1 MDRLTRG
8 ASGLRHL
15 RWAREIYGTL
25 AAHVE
30 QGVPGAGKKAALEK
44 ELVRLDASI
53 QELSG
58 AVKAYRDF
66 LERERVKY
74 RGAIRAAEYA
84 SPLAGGYTQA
94 DLERID
100 KAKRTM
106 EREALPRQRTLHAAL
121 ELAIADLRAHLCE
134 MDTRI
139 GGLMNEPFV
148 DNLYPPLTKD
158 RSRVADEGDDD
169 DDATGRDP

>member
-1 MDRLTRG
+1 MDKLTRG

-15 RWAREIYGTL
+15 RWAREIYATL

-30 QGVPGAGKKAALEK
+30 RTALPGEKKEALKK

-66 LERERVKY
+66 LERERVKD
-74 RGAIRAAEYA
+74 RGVMRALAYVNPASGGILAKELDARKVAE
-84 SPLAGGYTQA
+84 T
-94 DLERID
+94 
-100 KAKRTM
+100 KA
-106 EREALPRQRTLHAAL
+106 REASLPRQRTLKAAL
-121 ELAIADLRAHLCE
+121 ELAIGDLRSHLCE

-139 GGLMNEPFV
+139 AGVMNEAFV

-158 RSRVADEGDDD
+158 RSRVADDADDD
-169 DDATGRDP
+169 DDATDHDD

>member
-1 MDRLTRG
+1 MDKLTRG

-15 RWAREIYGTL
+15 RWAREIYATL

-30 QGVPGAGKKAALEK
+30 RTGLPGEKKEALKK

-53 QELSG
+53 QELSS

-66 LERERVKY
+66 LERERVRY
-74 RGAIRAAEYA
+74 RGAIRAATFQQHA
-84 SPLAGGYTQA
+84 SDGDRLGEARA
-94 DLERID
+94 
-100 KAKRTM
+100 AM
-106 EREALPRQRTLHAAL
+106 ERESLPRQRTLKAAL
-121 ELAIADLRAHLCE
+121 ELAIGDLRAHLCE

-139 GGLMNEPFV
+139 AGVMNEAFV

-158 RSRVADEGDDD
+158 RSRVADDADDD
-169 DDATGRDP
+169 DDATDRDD